1 MVTTHILPL
10 TLSLVGLLLYLFGA
24 NLGGTGKHPKLSE
37 IGRILLALGLLFLL
51 ATVTGRAVL
60 H

>member
-1 MVTTHILPL
+1 MLTTYALPL
-10 TLSLVGLLLYLFGA
+10 VIALVGLLLYLFGA

-37 IGRILLALGLLFLL
+37 VGRILLALGLLFIL
-51 ATVTGRAVL
+51 ATVTGRVAL